1 MISYR
6 RFWRLLSQK
15 GISQYELQRVHGI
28 SALSLYALRH
38 DQYVYTTLLDRLC
51 EILQC
56 SVTDLLEE
64 GEEDHELSSLILAL
78 REKEHQE
85 DPPC

>member
-6 RFWRLLSQK
+6 RFWKLLSQK
-15 GISQYELQRVHGI
+15 GISQYELQRIHGI
-28 SALSLYALRH
+28 SAHSLYALRH

-56 SVTDLLEE
+56 ISDIM
-64 GEEDHELSSLILAL
+64 SSS
-78 REKEHQE
+78 
-85 DPPC
+85 